1 MSKNIIIEQ
10 DGVAQSLNNV
20 ARLRPKAPTGGSVYF
35 FPEDETT
42 LAEVEITANGTYT
55 PPAGSYGVSK
65 ATINVTAN
73 QTCGTGD
80 GGQYYKVTVAN
91 NEFVYTEVPKSITVT
106 TPPTQ
111 TAYADNEAIDYS
123 GMVVTMRRGDGT
135 VYTDST
141 YPDGIVPSAQIT
153 KPTTLARY
161 GMKAVT
167 VLWLCPLSGLVL
179 EASFAI
185 EVSDNE

>member
-10 DGVAQSLNNV
+10 DGVAKSLSNV
-20 ARLRPKAPTGGSVYF
+20 SRLRLKAPAGGSVHF

-42 LAEVEITANGTYT
+42 LAEVEITANGSYT

-65 ATINVTAN
+65 ATVTVAAN
-73 QTCGTGD
+73 QTCGSGQD
-80 GGQYYKVTVAN
+80 GKYYKVTVVN
-91 NEFVYTEVPKSITVT
+91 NEFVYTEVPKNIAIT
-106 TPPTQ
+106 TPPTK

-123 GMVVTMRRGDGT
+123 GMVVTMLRGDGT

-141 YPDGIVPSAQIT
+141 YPDGIVPSAEIT
-153 KPTTLARY
+153 KPTDRARY
-161 GMKAVT
+161 GMKAVA

-179 EASFAI
+179 QASFAI
-185 EVSDNE
+185 EVTDNE

>member
-10 DGVAQSLNNV
+10 DGVAQSLSNV
-20 ARLRPKAPTGGSVYF
+20 SRLRLKAPTGGTVHFY
-35 FPEDETT
+35 PEDETV

-55 PPAGSYGVSK
+55 PPANAYGVSK
-65 ATINVTAN
+65 ATVKVTAN
-73 QTCGTGD
+73 QTCGTGE
-80 GGQYYKVTVAN
+80 GGQYYKVTVVN
-91 NEFVYTEVPKSITVT
+91 NEFVYTEVPKNIAIT
-106 TPPTQ
+106 TPPTK
-111 TAYADNEAIDYS
+111 TAYADNEALDYT
-123 GMVVTMRRGDGT
+123 GLVVTMLRGDGT

-141 YPDGIVPSAQIT
+141 YTDGIVPSAQIT
-153 KPTTLARY
+153 KPTARARY

-179 EASFAI
+179 QADFAI